1 MARSLLHG
9 SALVVDVSTICL
21 QVISC
26 DKCVLNIL
34 RSRQVAQPCLHL
46 SSGGVRG
53 AWATLTAGSDGF
65 FSFQATRSCPAMLPP
80 SRRSPPISIHAVT
93 LQEER
98 DSGRA
103 LFYDCR
109 DDFQRPRL
117 LLIPSHLALS
127 PVVDIVEPLPGRV
140 MSWPATGHFVIDK
153 KWARKS
159 TGSRDL

>member
-1 MARSLLHG
+1 
-9 SALVVDVSTICL
+9 
-21 QVISC
+21 
-26 DKCVLNIL
+26 
-34 RSRQVAQPCLHL
+34 
-46 SSGGVRG
+46 
-53 AWATLTAGSDGF
+53 
-65 FSFQATRSCPAMLPP
+65 MLPP

-140 MSWPATGHFVIDK
+140 MS
-153 KWARKS
+153 
-159 TGSRDL
+159 